1 MGVTT
6 LGSLREPIPS
16 CREAMEGETMAF
28 SCPEGFTINSVVAY
42 YGQNYGSC
50 ACPYDQ
56 QANNAYTSNGCQGIF
71 FIVNILVNVRKIL
84 KIIPQCCHVFLG

>member
-42 YGQNYGSC
+42 YLAKIMVHVLVLMINKL
-50 ACPYDQ
+50 
-56 QANNAYTSNGCQGIF
+56 IMH
-71 FIVNILVNVRKIL
+71 ILQMVVKEYSS
-84 KIIPQCCHVFLG
+84 